1 MDDERL
7 RWGSIA
13 KQNFTILSPDIRGGA
28 AVPERSGGMERVAEP
43 RLAGLAVDLLRNFL
57 NGYAPKKIRKINKN
71 L

>member
-7 RWGSIA
+7 RWGSITTNA

-43 RLAGLAVDLLRNFL
+43 RLAGLSVDLLRNFL
-57 NGYAPKKIRKINKN
+57 R
-71 L
+71 